1 MNESFAGAPLVV
13 MVTGASTFVGGY
25 LVRRLAQR
33 PDIERVIGV
42 DAVPPTKAM
51 HRRME
56 PAEFIR
62 VDYRSHIFGKI
73 MATNE
78 VDTVVHCS
86 TSVTDNH
93 FPSASTKDAIVFGS
107 MRVFAAC
114 QKSETVKR
122 VIMRSSTQ
130 VYGSSSR
137 NAALVT
143 EDLVSGA
150 AVAGGHPRDL
160 LDAEAY
166 ARSMARRRSDIDLT
180 VLRLAP
186 IMGPNIETL
195 PRSLFERPVVPSL
208 IGRDARLQFLHQD
221 DALGALEHAV
231 VAGRP
236 GTYNIAGDGAISMSQ
251 AIRLAGRVPLPVIGP
266 AFGPA
271 VAAIRGRG
279 RGHFDKVQLAYL
291 SFGNA
296 FDTTR
301 MRNELGFEP
310 RFSTRQAMEDVAR
323 QGPVE
328 PTIGVDSI
336 RGVEQRVA
344 SLARRFAGIG
354 STDRHG
360 WTVDA

>member
-1 MNESFAGAPLVV
+1 MSESAVNAPRVV

-42 DAVPPTKAM
+42 DAVPPTKAL

-122 VIMRSSTQ
+122 VVMRSSTQ
-130 VYGSSSR
+130 VYGSRSR
-137 NAALVT
+137 NPALVT
-143 EDLVSGA
+143 EDLVGGA
-150 AVAGGHPRDL
+150 AASGHPRDL
-160 LDAEAY
+160 LDAETY
-166 ARSMARRRSDIDLT
+166 ARSMARRRTDIDLT

-186 IMGPNIETL
+186 ILGPNIETL
-195 PRSLFERPVVPSL
+195 LGSLFERPVVPSI
-208 IGRDARLQFLHQD
+208 IGRDARLQLLHQD

-231 VAGRP
+231 VAGRA
-236 GTYNIAGDGAISMSQ
+236 GTFNIAGDGAISMSQ
-251 AIRLAGRVPLPVIGP
+251 AIRLSGRMPLPVIKP

-271 VAAIRGRG
+271 VAVIRGRG
-279 RGHFDKVQLAYL
+279 RTPTDKVQLAYL

-301 MRNELGFEP
+301 MRQDLGFAP
-310 RFSTRQAMEDVAR
+310 RFTTRQVMEDVAR
-323 QGPVE
+323 HGPAE
-328 PTIGVDSI
+328 PTIGVESI
-336 RGVEQRVA
+336 VGVEQRVA
-344 SLARRFAGIG
+344 ALARRFAGIG
-354 STDRHG
+354 SSGRHG
-360 WTVDA
+360 WTVDL

>member
-1 MNESFAGAPLVV
+1 MSESVVSSPRVV

-73 MATNE
+73 MATNQ

-93 FPSASTKDAIVFGS
+93 LPSASTKDAIVFGS

-130 VYGSSSR
+130 VYGSRPR
-137 NAALVT
+137 NPALIT
-143 EDLVSGA
+143 EDLGGGY
-150 AVAGGHPRDL
+150 VAGGHARDL

-166 ARSMARRRSDIDLT
+166 ARSMARRRTDIALT

-186 IMGPNIETL
+186 ILGPNIETL
-195 PRSLFERPVVPSL
+195 LGSLFERPVVPSI
-208 IGRDARLQFLHQD
+208 IGRDARLQVLHQD
-221 DALGALEHAV
+221 DALGALEQAV
-231 VAGRP
+231 VAGTP
-236 GTYNIAGDGAISMSQ
+236 GTFNIAGDGAISMSQ
-251 AIRLAGRVPLPVIGP
+251 AIRLSGRVSLPVVKP
-266 AFGPA
+266 AFGAA

-279 RGHFDKVQLAYL
+279 RATTDKVQLAYL

-310 RFSTRQAMEDVAR
+310 RFTTRAAMEDAAR
-323 QGPVE
+323 HGRAE
-328 PTIGVDSI
+328 PTIDVETI
-336 RGVEQRVA
+336 VRVEQRIA
-344 SLARRFAGIG
+344 ALARRFAGVSPEYDTAG
-354 STDRHG
+354 R
-360 WTVDA
+360 

>member
-1 MNESFAGAPLVV
+1 MV
-13 MVTGASTFVGGY
+13 MVTGASTFLGGY

-51 HRRME
+51 HRRMD

-78 VDTVVHCS
+78 VDTVVHGA
-86 TSVTDNH
+86 TSVIDNH

-130 VYGSSSR
+130 VYGSRSR
-137 NAALVT
+137 NAALLT
-143 EDLVSGA
+143 EDLVSGLA
-150 AVAGGHPRDL
+150 ANGHPRDL

-166 ARSMARRRSDIDLT
+166 ARSMARRRADLELT
-180 VLRLAP
+180 ILRMAP
-186 IMGPNIETL
+186 ILGPNIETL
-195 PRSLFERPVVPSL
+195 LRSLFERPVVPS
-208 IGRDARLQFLHQD
+208 IVGRDARLQLLHQD

-236 GTYNIAGDGAISMSQ
+236 GTYNIAGDGAIAMSQ
-251 AIRLAGRVPLPVIGP
+251 AIRLAGRVPIPVLRST
-266 AFGPA
+266 FGPT

-279 RGHFDKVQLAYL
+279 GATDNRVQLDFL

-296 FDTTR
+296 FDTAR
-301 MRNELGFEP
+301 MRDELGFTP
-310 RFSTRQAMEDVAR
+310 KFTTREAMEDITR
-323 QGPVE
+323 QGPIE

-336 RGVEQRVA
+336 LAVEQRVA
-344 SLARRFAGIG
+344 ALARRFAGI
-354 STDRHG
+354 DARVRHG
-360 WTVDA
+360 

>member
-1 MNESFAGAPLVV
+1 

-42 DAVPPTKAM
+42 DAVPPTKTM

-62 VDYRSHIFGKI
+62 VDYRSHVFGKI

-78 VDTVVHCS
+78 VDTVIHCS
-86 TSVTDNH
+86 TSVIDNH

-122 VIMRSSTQ
+122 VVMRSSTQ
-130 VYGSSSR
+130 VYGSKAR
-137 NAALVT
+137 NSALIP
-143 EDLVSGA
+143 EDQVSGVGA
-150 AVAGGHPRDL
+150 SGHPRDL

-166 ARSMARRRSDIDLT
+166 ARSMARRRPDIALT
-180 VLRLAP
+180 ILRLAP
-186 IMGPNIETL
+186 ILGPNLETL
-195 PRSLFERPVVPSL
+195 LRSLFERPVVPTL

-221 DALGALEHAV
+221 DALGALVHSV

-236 GTYNIAGDGAISMSQ
+236 GTFNIAGDGAISMSQ
-251 AIRLAGRVPLPVIGP
+251 AIRLAGRLPLPVIAP

-271 VAAIRGRG
+271 VAALRGRG
-279 RGHFDKVQLAYL
+279 ASTTTKFQLEYL
-291 SFGNA
+291 TFGNA
-296 FDTTR
+296 FDTSR
-301 MRNELGFEP
+301 MRREFGFEP
-310 RFSTRQAMEDVAR
+310 VYSTRQTMEDVAR
-323 QGPVE
+323 RRPPE

-336 RGVEQRVA
+336 VGVEQRVA
-344 SLARRFAGIG
+344 SLARRLAGIG
-354 STDRHG
+354 SEYGTAGR
-360 WTVDA
+360 

>member
-1 MNESFAGAPLVV
+1 MSESVVSAPRVV

-42 DAVPPTKAM
+42 DAVPPTKAL

-130 VYGSSSR
+130 VYGSRAR
-137 NAALVT
+137 NAALMT

-150 AVAGGHPRDL
+150 PASGHPRDL
-160 LDAEAY
+160 LDAETY
-166 ARSMARRRSDIDLT
+166 ARSLARRRSDIALT
-180 VLRLAP
+180 ILRLAP
-186 IMGPNIETL
+186 IMGPNVETL
-195 PRSLFERPVVPSL
+195 PRSLFERPLVPSL

-221 DALGALEHAV
+221 DALAALEYAV

-236 GTYNIAGDGAISMSQ
+236 GTFNIAGDGAISMSQ
-251 AIRLAGRVPLPVIGP
+251 AIRLAGRLPLPVVRP

-279 RGHFDKVQLAYL
+279 RGRTDKVELDYL
-291 SFGNA
+291 SFGNT
-296 FDTTR
+296 FDTSR

-310 RFSTRQAMEDVAR
+310 GFTTRQAMEDVAR
-323 QGPVE
+323 RGPTE
-328 PTIGVDSI
+328 PTIGMDSI
-336 RGVEQRVA
+336 VGVEQRVV
-344 SLARRFAGIG
+344 SLARRLAGIG
-354 STDRHG
+354 SDYGTAGR
-360 WTVDA
+360 

>member
-1 MNESFAGAPLVV
+1 MSESVVSAPRVV

-78 VDTVVHCS
+78 VDTVVHAA

-93 FPSASTKDAIVFGS
+93 FPSTSTKDAIVFGS

-130 VYGSSSR
+130 VYGSRSR
-137 NAALVT
+137 NAALLT
-143 EDLVSGA
+143 EDLVGGVA
-150 AVAGGHPRDL
+150 ASGHPRDL

-166 ARSMARRRSDIDLT
+166 ARSMARRRTDIDLT

-186 IMGPNIETL
+186 IVGPNIETL
-195 PRSLFERPVVPSL
+195 MLSLFDRPVVPSI
-208 IGRDARLQFLHQD
+208 IGRDARLQLLHQD

-251 AIRLAGRVPLPVIGP
+251 AIRLTGRIPLPVVR
-266 AFGPA
+266 ATFGPA
-271 VAAIRGRG
+271 AAAIRGRAG
-279 RGHFDKVQLAYL
+279 SRSDKVQLDYL
-291 SFGNA
+291 SHGNA

-301 MRNELGFEP
+301 MRGDLGFSP
-310 RFSTRQAMEDVAR
+310 RFSTREAMVDVAR
-323 QGPVE
+323 HGPTE
-328 PTIGVDSI
+328 PTIGVESI
-336 RGVEQRVA
+336 TAVEQRVA
-344 SLARRFAGIG
+344 ALARRFAGTTPDYG
-354 STDRHG
+354 TAGR
-360 WTVDA
+360 

>member
-1 MNESFAGAPLVV
+1 MSDSVGTVPRVV

-42 DAVPPTKAM
+42 DAAPPTKAM

-93 FPSASTKDAIVFGS
+93 FPSATTKDAIVFGS

-114 QKSETVKR
+114 QKSETIKR
-122 VIMRSSTQ
+122 VIMRSATQ
-130 VYGSSSR
+130 VYGSRSR
-137 NAALVT
+137 NPALIT
-143 EDLVSGA
+143 EDLVGG
-150 AVAGGHPRDL
+150 AVASGHPRDL

-166 ARSMARRRSDIDLT
+166 GRSMARRRTDIDLT
-180 VLRLAP
+180 ILRLAP
-186 IMGPNIETL
+186 ILGPNIETL
-195 PRSLFERPVVPSL
+195 LGSLFERPLVPSI
-208 IGRDARLQFLHQD
+208 IGRDARLQLLHQD
-221 DALGALEHAV
+221 DALSALEHAV
-231 VAGRP
+231 VAGKP
-236 GTYNIAGDGAISMSQ
+236 GTFNVAGEGAISMSQ
-251 AIRLAGRVPLPVIGP
+251 AIRLSGRVPLPVIKP

-279 RGHFDKVQLAYL
+279 RGPTDKVQLAYL

-301 MRNELGFEP
+301 MRQELGFEP
-310 RFSTRQAMEDVAR
+310 RFSTREAMEDAAR
-323 QGPVE
+323 HGRTE
-328 PTIGVDSI
+328 PIIGVDTFLS
-336 RGVEQRVA
+336 VEQRIA
-344 SLARRFAGIG
+344 SLARRFAGIDSEYG
-354 STDRHG
+354 TAGR
-360 WTVDA
+360 

>member
-1 MNESFAGAPLVV
+1 MSESVVSAPRVV

-73 MATNE
+73 MANNE

-86 TSVTDNH
+86 TSVIDNH

-130 VYGSSSR
+130 VYGSRSR
-137 NAALVT
+137 NPALLT
-143 EDLVSGA
+143 EDLAG
-150 AVAGGHPRDL
+150 AVAASGHPRDL
-160 LDAEAY
+160 LDAETY
-166 ARSMARRRSDIDLT
+166 ARSMARRRSDLDLT

-186 IMGPNIETL
+186 ILGPNIETL
-195 PRSLFERPVVPSL
+195 FGSLFDRPVVPSI
-208 IGRDARLQFLHQD
+208 IGRDARLQLLHQD

-231 VAGRP
+231 VAGKP

-251 AIRLAGRVPLPVIGP
+251 AIRLVGRVPLPVVGP

-271 VAAIRGRG
+271 VAAIRGRS
-279 RGHFDKVQLAYL
+279 RTRTDKVQLAYL

-296 FDTTR
+296 FDTAR
-301 MRNELGFEP
+301 MRQDLGFEP
-310 RFSTRQAMEDVAR
+310 RFTTREAMVDVAR
-323 QGPVE
+323 HGPAE
-328 PTIGVDSI
+328 PTIGVESFL
-336 RGVEQRVA
+336 GVEQRVA
-344 SLARRFAGIG
+344 SLARRFAGIET
-354 STDRHG
+354 SVRHG